1 MPSDALGPS
10 ASQSEPVN
18 TSAFRSLRNRNYR
31 LWALGGFVSNVGTW
45 MQRTAQDWLVL
56 TQLTHHNASAVG
68 TVMALQFG
76 PQVLLLPLTGYAADH
91 WDRRKSLVATQ
102 ALLGLLAL
110 GLGLLTV
117 SGVVQIWHVYVFALL
132 VGCVA
137 AFDMPARQTFVSDLV
152 GERDLANAVA
162 LNATSFHAA
171 RMVGPAVAGAVI
183 AALGT
188 GWAFLVNGASY
199 VGVLCALSLL
209 RSSELHVQPR
219 GARSKNGL
227 ADGFRYV
234 AGRPDLVAI
243 LCMVGLIG
251 TFGFNF
257 AIFISTM
264 SVRVF
269 HAGVGGFGLMTSC
282 MAVGSVLGALLSAR
296 RARPR
301 IALLMLGA
309 GCFGL
314 GCSLAAHAPSYLSFG
329 VALALIG
336 LFAQTFT
343 TSANSLIQLS
353 TEPSMRGRVLAILLA
368 ITLGGTPLGAPLVG
382 YVADVFGPRWALDVA
397 GLAAYLATLIGIGY
411 LVRHRNMRLRFKA
424 GRLRLGFDDE

>member
-1 MPSDALGPS
+1 VAT
-10 ASQSEPVN
+10 EP
-18 TSAFRSLRNRNYR
+18 TLSAFRSLRNRNYR

-91 WDRRKSLVATQ
+91 WDRRKLLVATQ
-102 ALLGLLAL
+102 ALLGLLAF
-110 GLGLLTV
+110 GLSLLTV
-117 SGVVQIWHVYVFALL
+117 NGVVQTWHVYVFAFFS
-132 VGCVA
+132 GCVA
-137 AFDMPARQTFVSDLV
+137 AFDMPARQTFISELV
-152 GERDLANAVA
+152 GEGDLANAVA

-183 AALGT
+183 ALLGT
-188 GWAFLVNGASY
+188 GWAFMVNAASY
-199 VGVLCALSLL
+199 VGVLCALSML
-209 RSSELHVQPR
+209 RSSELHTQPR
-219 GARSKNGL
+219 STRSKSGFV
-227 ADGFRYV
+227 DGFRYV
-234 AGRPDLVAI
+234 GRRPDLVVMM
-243 LCMVGLIG
+243 CMVGLIG

-257 AIFISTM
+257 SIFISTM

-269 HAGVGGFGLMTSC
+269 GASVGGFGVLTSC

-301 IALLMLGA
+301 FALLMLGA

-314 GCSLAAHAPSYLSFG
+314 GCNLAAHAPSYLWFG
-329 VALALIG
+329 VGLALIG

-343 TSANSLIQLS
+343 TSTNSLIQLS

-368 ITLGGTPLGAPLVG
+368 NTLGGTPLGAPLIG
-382 YVADVFGPRWALDVA
+382 YVADAFGPRWALDVA
-397 GLAAYLATLIGIGY
+397 AFAAYLATLIGIAY
-411 LVRHRNMRLRFKA
+411 LVRYRNLRLRLQS
-424 GRLRLGFDDE
+424 GRLRLSLDGACSR

>member
-1 MPSDALGPS
+1 MTT
-10 ASQSEPVN
+10 QTEPTN
-18 TSAFRSLRNRNYR
+18 PRAQGAFRSLRNRNYR
-31 LWALGGFVSNVGTW
+31 LWALGGFTSNVGTW

-91 WDRRKSLVATQ
+91 LDRRKLLFVTQ
-102 ALLGLLAL
+102 ALLGVLAL
-110 GLGLLTV
+110 GLSLLTI
-117 SGVVQIWHVYVFALL
+117 SGVVQLWHVYVFAFS

-188 GWAFLVNGASY
+188 GWAFMVNAVSY
-199 VGVLCALSLL
+199 VAVLCALSFL
-209 RSSELHVQPR
+209 RSSQLHAEAR
-219 GARSKNGL
+219 GARSKSGL

-234 AGRPDLVAI
+234 GRRPDLIAI

-269 HAGVGGFGLMTSC
+269 RASVGGFGVLTSC

-296 RARPR
+296 RAQPR
-301 IALLMLGA
+301 IALLMVGA

-314 GCSLAAHAPSYLSFG
+314 GCNLAAHAPSYVLFG
-329 VALALIG
+329 LGLALIG

-343 TSANSLIQLS
+343 TSANSLVQLS
-353 TEPSMRGRVLAILLA
+353 TEPSMRGRVLAILMA

-382 YVADVFGPRWALDVA
+382 YVADAFGPRWALDVA
-397 GLAAYLATLIGIGY
+397 GLAAYLATLIGTGY
-411 LVRHRNMRLRFKA
+411 LIRHRNLRLRFHS
-424 GRLRLGFDDE
+424 GRPQLIIEQPPHPRV